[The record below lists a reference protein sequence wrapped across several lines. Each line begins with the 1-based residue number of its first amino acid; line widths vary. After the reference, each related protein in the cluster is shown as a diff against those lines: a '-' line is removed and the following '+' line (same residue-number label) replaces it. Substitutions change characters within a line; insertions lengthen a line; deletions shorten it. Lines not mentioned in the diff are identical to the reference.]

1 MGVTVTTCTSQ
12 TQHRCSTEEVLLSS
26 LIQYSSV
33 SVTGYCVVICV
44 PIGVCQCCKYAFFVR
59 WSCVYQCFPVII
71 QYLCA
76 ASSVERK
83 KNVAPILTSAS
94 SRKNK
99 QNNNNKKLPP
109 VMSVRPKNWTL
120 IIFKQS
126 RSQLSRDF
134 CTVLHQWIFHIIL
147 ICCRELKALYLYVG
161 LIVKEKPILPSSA
174 VFKT

>member
-99 QNNNNKKLPP
+99 TT
-109 VMSVRPKNWTL
+109 KNCHLSCQSDRRIGLWSSL
-120 IIFKQS
+120 NSHGRNLVEIFA
-126 RSQLSRDF
+126 LF
-134 CTVLHQWIFHIIL
+134 CTSEFFIL
-147 ICCRELKALYLYVG
+147 
-161 LIVKEKPILPSSA
+161 
-174 VFKT
+174 F